1 MTKIPPSIS
10 PSNVPAQP
18 RPAAVGPTP
27 NLLQLGPNYN
37 LAADGADKFGRFRYQ
52 ATCAAIYGLTM
63 LDDGSE
69 HEKLYCETL
78 EDFTMQRKDGKLTS
92 VQVKS
97 RDKGLDP
104 LKTSDT
110 EVLSSLHRFAEY
122 ETKDAS
128 SFSRYVIATNIGFW
142 RGRKDWYNLTFLQT
156 HTKELASDEEM
167 EGDGEIRKAREALT
181 KHKRDIAVTMLRNV
195 FDKLLLHDR
204 LPDMK
209 AAQAVLGDE
218 LKKRCGNSLTVDE
231 FDAIV
236 SHLIEFF
243 CRFSSRALEDV
254 TGTTQVLADD
264 PEAAVGAMRMES
276 RTVTPEM
283 LRQHID
289 EGIEKAQQCRRMR
302 EEVNEEAQSAESAVS
317 FPSLTGADVESAIR
331 NAMDSIQRLREQF
344 EWEKVNSELDGALA
358 QLDLYSNLA
367 PSTTAFDLFM
377 LGAEVEAENAN
388 RSDETGRQR
397 HIGKAQWCIRKARE
411 IRDR

>member
-1 MTKIPPSIS
+1 MTTIPPSIS
-10 PSNVPAQP
+10 PSNVPTQP
-18 RPAAVGPTP
+18 RPGAVGPTP
-27 NLLQLGPNYN
+27 NLLQLGSNYN

-52 ATCAAIYGLTM
+52 ATCAAIFGLTM
-63 LDDGSE
+63 LDDDSE
-69 HEKLYCETL
+69 YEKLYCEAL

-104 LKTSDT
+104 LKTSDK

-122 ETKDAS
+122 ETADAS

-142 RGRKDWYNLTFLQT
+142 RGRKDWYNLTFLKT
-156 HTKELASDEEM
+156 HTKELTSDEEM

-195 FDKLLLHDR
+195 FDKLLLHDG
-204 LPDMK
+204 LPGLK
-209 AAQAVLGDE
+209 AAQAILGDE

-254 TGTTQVLADD
+254 TGTTQVLAND

-302 EEVNEEAQSAESAVS
+302 EEVNEEAQSTETAVS

-331 NAMDSIQRLREQF
+331 NAIDSIQRLREQF
-344 EWEKVNSELDGALA
+344 EWEKVNSELDSALV

-367 PSTTAFDLFM
+367 PSTTAFDMFM
-377 LGAEVEAENAN
+377 LGAEIEAENAN

-397 HIGKAQWCIRKARE
+397 HIEKAQWCIRKARE